1 MDVQKV
7 DLFLLTKGN
16 NFESIDLPYVREQ
29 LIKMDEEKWPRLQ
42 AMHFKNP
49 MAMLIISLLA
59 GPLGVDRF
67 LIGDIGLGV
76 GKLITC
82 GGFGVW
88 AIVDWFLIMQATRTK
103 ILKCSIH
110 FNNRV
115 KKKPVYFYDWRMD
128 CWYYLP
134 LFTYE

>member
-103 ILKCSIH
+103 NIEM
-110 FNNRV
+110 FNT
-115 KKKPVYFYDWRMD
+115 
-128 CWYYLP
+128 L
-134 LFTYE
+134 